1 MAGNSAESKKFH
13 PPKWCCAPRDPA
25 QTKQAVRFL
34 PEDGSSGYATPQP
47 AGVTVSSKAVY
58 TIGRS
63 ERGVDIRLKGELA
76 SRMHAAILQDV
87 DGRKFVV
94 DLRSTHGTFLDGKK
108 LTPHEPCR
116 WPDGARVSFGS
127 GSMAEVIDLAPATN
141 GVTGARSIGDHNST
155 DNRHPLDID
164 GDAEEIVLVAP
175 KRRRTH
181 AQADAAGDDPLAA
194 LYKDLPEAQVTECR
208 PMVEASKRLEP
219 LPPPAVIPTKCIF
232 LDIDGVL
239 RTVHGR
245 TDFAKDVRTMTING
259 QKVAMLGDSSNGNL
273 AGIDFWPSALRALR
287 YTVQKTSA
295 SIVLSSDWRK
305 DEGLVEGVNNQ
316 LVEYGMAKLLGVTPD
331 LGATNMPG
339 VAKALHSNV
348 REKRCKEI
356 RKWLRQHPNIERWVA
371 IDDMDLTASRK
382 DEILH
387 IQSGGTEPM
396 AFLDGTMEFVRCNP
410 AVGYTMEL
418 AKLAVS
424 FLNGVG
430 VTDEDLATAYGQGPH
445 VQDVHMPPPDFQG
458 LGPGLFG

>member
-1 MAGNSAESKKFH
+1 M
-13 PPKWCCAPRDPA
+13 
-25 QTKQAVRFL
+25 RFL
-34 PEDGSSGYATPQP
+34 PQDGSSGYATPQP
-47 AGVTVSSKAVY
+47 AGVSISSKAVY

-76 SRMHAAILQDV
+76 SRLHAAILQDV

-94 DLRSTHGTFLDGKK
+94 DLRSTHGTFLDQKR
-108 LTPHEPCR
+108 LPPYEPSK
-116 WPDGARVSFGS
+116 WPAGARVSFGS
-127 GSMAEVIDLAPATN
+127 GPAAEVIDLAPAAS
-141 GVTGARSIGDHNST
+141 GVTGGHASAAG
-155 DNRHPLDID
+155 RHAVVDVDDDSHDEAAP
-164 GDAEEIVLVAP
+164 AAP
-175 KRRRTH
+175 KRRRTQTE
-181 AQADAAGDDPLAA
+181 ASKAGADPLAA
-194 LYKDLPEAQVTECR
+194 LYGDLPEAKVTECR
-208 PMVEASKRLEP
+208 PLAEAARKFEP

-259 QKVAMLGDSSNGNL
+259 QKVAMLGDSTNGNL
-273 AGIDFWPSALRALR
+273 AGIDFWPSALRSLR
-287 YTVQKTSA
+287 YTVQKTGA

-316 LVEYGMAKLLGVTPD
+316 LVEYGMAKLLGMTPD

-356 RKWLRQHPNIERWVA
+356 RRWLRQNRNIERWVA

-382 DEILH
+382 DEALH
-387 IQSGGTEPM
+387 LQSAGSEPM
-396 AFLDGTMEFVRCNP
+396 AFLDGASEFVRCNP

-418 AKLAVS
+418 ARLAVS
-424 FLNGVG
+424 FLNGAEVS
-430 VTDEDLATAYGQGPH
+430 DEDLAAAYGQGPQ
-445 VQDVHMPPPDFQG
+445 VPDVHMPPSEFQG